1 MAGDDPALNS
11 LRRRNPQDA
20 VGTGDRCGNQP
31 KTSTKE
37 RLAMRSLPALL
48 LASLSL
54 TLGLAA
60 PAHAD
65 GPVGC
70 PPGSTAAA
78 CTTGNG
84 HGDGGMWWP
93 P

>member
-1 MAGDDPALNS
+1 
-11 LRRRNPQDA
+11 
-20 VGTGDRCGNQP
+20 
-31 KTSTKE
+31 
-37 RLAMRSLPALL
+37 MRKLPALL

-65 GPVGC
+65 GPTGC
-70 PPGSTAAA
+70 TPTSTAPE
-78 CTTGNG
+78 CTGNG

>member
-1 MAGDDPALNS
+1 
-11 LRRRNPQDA
+11 
-20 VGTGDRCGNQP
+20 
-31 KTSTKE
+31 
-37 RLAMRSLPALL
+37 MRSLPALL